1 MIQTIIV
8 AAGATTR
15 AELQSMLEGRPD
27 IAVVGTA
34 GGADELAGH
43 LAEGPVDAVLLDETE
58 RETPDIIAAL
68 ADSGAALVVLGDR
81 RETIDELAGAALAG
95 WACLPRD
102 SDSAEIA
109 AALHAAS
116 QGLAVLDRR
125 MVSFLLP
132 VHAPSPSSH
141 PDGHESLTGRE
152 REVLQLMAQGL
163 ANKQIAARLAIS
175 LHTVKFHVASILA
188 KLGAASRTEAVSI
201 GARQGQVVL

>member
-8 AAGATTR
+8 AAGATAR
-15 AELQSMLEGRPD
+15 AELQSMLEGQPD

-34 GGADELAGH
+34 SGAEELAGH
-43 LAEGPVDAVLLDETE
+43 LAEGPVDAVLLEETE

-68 ADSGAALVVLGDR
+68 AETGAALVVLGDQR
-81 RETIDELAGAALAG
+81 DAIEELAGAALAG
-95 WACLPRD
+95 WAYLPRD
-102 SDSAEIA
+102 SDSGEIA
-109 AALHAAS
+109 AAINAAA
-116 QGLAVLDRR
+116 QGLVVLDRLL
-125 MVSFLLP
+125 VSALTP
-132 VHAPSPSSH
+132 GRAPIPAPSAN
-141 PDGHESLTGRE
+141 GHESLTGRE

-188 KLGAASRTEAVSI
+188 KLEASSRTEAVSI